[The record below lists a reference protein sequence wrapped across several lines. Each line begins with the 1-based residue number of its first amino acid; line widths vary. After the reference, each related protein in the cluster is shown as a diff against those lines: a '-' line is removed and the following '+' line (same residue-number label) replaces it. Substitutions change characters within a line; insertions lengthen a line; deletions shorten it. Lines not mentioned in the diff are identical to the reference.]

1 MELEEFFDYKNQ
13 LMKELCSNENI
24 VKLITD
30 NPEAD
35 VPNYNLPYSQVYP
48 YEFIPETIDHG
59 QTFVCFD
66 VDIAQ
71 VLDKTFYVPVLY
83 VWAFTHKSKMQ
94 LNEGGIRTDKLASEI
109 NKILNGSRYYGLG
122 ELDLKNV
129 GRFSPIT
136 DYQGRVLT
144 YHAKDF
150 NRSIS
155 KLPPSNR
162 KNP

>member
-1 MELEEFFDYKNQ
+1 MMLEEFFDYKNQ
-13 LMKELCSNENI
+13 LMKDICSNEKI

-30 NPEAD
+30 KTQPTIPD
-35 VPNYNLPYSQVYP
+35 FNLPYSQVYP
-48 YEFIPETIDHG
+48 YEFVPETIDHG
-59 QTFVCFD
+59 QTFICFD

-83 VWAFTHKSKMQ
+83 VWVFTHKSKIQ
-94 LNEGGIRTDKLASEI
+94 LPEGGIRTDKLAAETDA
-109 NKILNGSRYYGLG
+109 ILNGSRYFGLG

-150 NRSIS
+150 NRSGS
-155 KLPPSNR
+155 KQPPSNR
-162 KNP
+162 KNY